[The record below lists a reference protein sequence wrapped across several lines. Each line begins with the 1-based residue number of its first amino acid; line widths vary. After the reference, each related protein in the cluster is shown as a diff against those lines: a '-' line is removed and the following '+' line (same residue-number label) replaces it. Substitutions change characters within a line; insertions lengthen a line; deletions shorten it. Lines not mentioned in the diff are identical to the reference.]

1 MLCSIWFFSADVMTS
16 STDNSWGTISDNFL
30 IEDSPEGDNT
40 NLNLYTTFAKRKWPR
55 TYRGKIMLVAFIGTH
70 IPLLSLLA
78 LAIWH
83 TELPTEGKV
92 QVLLSALV
100 ATLLG
105 TGATLF
111 LLSRLLAPVL
121 MTAKSLRSY
130 LLDQKRPT
138 LPTHFTDEAGTLMA
152 DTMQTVGQLD
162 DMIQFLTGY
171 DALTRLPNR
180 ENFREQLEKEVAK
193 AQRQGSKLAVLMMD
207 IDGFSSVNAT
217 FGEAEGD
224 HMLREVSRR
233 LQGCVREIDQLS
245 RLGSDQFALL
255 HLDVSSPE
263 DVVRQGERIL
273 EAMRSP
279 FVLDHKEWHG
289 SASIGIT
296 MFPDDDGE
304 GTRLLENA
312 ESALQVAK
320 EQSGNNSQFFAAE
333 HDEKLRR
340 RLALGFD
347 LHGALERGEFVLHY
361 QPQMDSDTGLI
372 GGVEALV
379 RWQHPTKGFISPGD
393 FIPIAEATG
402 LIVPLGEWVLRT
414 ACAQNKAWQDA
425 GMAPFMVAVN
435 LSARQF
441 QQPDLVQKAVAI
453 LKETG
458 LAPRYLELEVT
469 ESMVMGDVESA
480 IVVLQQLHA
489 HGIALSLDDFG
500 TGYSSLSYLK
510 RLPLHT
516 LKIDRSFVRDLT
528 ENSHD
533 AAITSTIIT
542 LAKSLGLSV
551 IAEGVETWEQ
561 SAYLQDHGCHK
572 LQGFLFSRPVEA
584 DKCAQFIR
592 DHARQH
598 ALVHD
603 S

>member
-1 MLCSIWFFSADVMTS
+1 MNSSIEHGLGLLDADGV
-16 STDNSWGTISDNFL
+16 SD
-30 IEDSPEGDNT
+30 DSPESDDT
-40 NLNLYTTFAKRKWPR
+40 NLTLYTSLAQRKWPR
-55 TYRGKIMLVAFIGTH
+55 TYGGKIMLMAFIGTH
-70 IPLLSLLA
+70 IPLLLFLA
-78 LAIWH
+78 LAIWQ
-83 TELPTEGKV
+83 TELPPASKM
-92 QVLLSALV
+92 QVLLAAVS
-100 ATLLG
+100 ATLVG
-105 TGATLF
+105 TTITLF

-121 MTAKSLRSY
+121 LTARSLRAY
-130 LLDQKRPT
+130 LRDQKRPT

-193 AQRQGSKLAVLMMD
+193 ARRNGRKLAVLMMD

-224 HMLREVSRR
+224 HMLREVSKR
-233 LQGCVREIDQLS
+233 LQGCVRAVDQLS

-255 HLDVSSPE
+255 HLDVTSPE

-273 EAMRSP
+273 EAMRAP

-312 ESALQVAK
+312 ESALKLAK
-320 EQSGNNSQFFAAE
+320 EQGGSNSQFFAEE

-347 LHGALERGEFVLHY
+347 LHGALERDEFVLHY
-361 QPQMDSDTGLI
+361 QPQMNSESGKI
-372 GGVEALV
+372 WGVEALV

-402 LIVPLGEWVLRT
+402 MIVPLGEWVLRT

-425 GMAPFMVAVN
+425 GLPPFVMAVN

-441 QQPDLVQKAVAI
+441 QQPDLVQKVTSI

-458 LAPRYLELEVT
+458 LAARYLELEVT
-469 ESMVMGDVESA
+469 ESMVMSNVEST
-480 IVVLQQLHA
+480 IGVLLQLHS

-500 TGYSSLSYLK
+500 TGYSSLNYLK
-510 RLPLHT
+510 RLPLHA

-551 IAEGVETWEQ
+551 VAEGVETWEQ

-572 LQGFLFSRPVEA
+572 LQGFLFSRPIEA
-584 DKCAQFIR
+584 DKCAQFVQ
-592 DHARQH
+592 DHARQQS
-598 ALVHD
+598 LVHG